1 MKLKH
6 HVPLRQVGH
15 PPCRAASVWEEGGGE
30 KEDGEHG
37 GSAVV
42 LYDESNRGISGLN
55 RDMD

>member
-15 PPCRAASVWEEGGGE
+15 PPCRAASAGEEGGGE

-37 GSAVV
+37 GSA
-42 LYDESNRGISGLN
+42 GC
-55 RDMD
+55 